1 MKQFFCMITV
11 AGGLAIMAGNATALT
26 VTQCA
31 SIFSDQHCATF
42 DVADANNCTCN
53 ACQADYPV
61 RSGSIVRQ
69 NVVLNNLCGCTGN
82 GSCGINPDTAYRS
95 GTYTC
100 VNGRADWSTC
110 LPTSGGSG
118 GSSCSGYEKCSSASS
133 GGCRNFSITVD
144 GVLYCNTG
152 ESCNTTAPG
161 VATAVMVSQ
170 YCSDYMGVGGAC
182 ASFCAVM
189 GCQPGWTPA
198 PGRRSCVCAQGYYRN
213 SSNDCVQC
221 PDGGTTGGI
230 GASSISACYIPAN
243 QSISD
248 STGTYVYTQNCFYK

>member
-26 VTQCA
+26 ATQCA

-42 DVADANNCTCN
+42 DVADANNCTCD
-53 ACQADYPV
+53 ACQADYPA
-61 RSGSIVRQ
+61 RGGSIERQ
-69 NVVLNNLCGCTGN
+69 NVVLTNLCGCTGN

-110 LPTSGGSG
+110 LPTSGGSV

-133 GGCRNFSITVD
+133 GGCRQFNFTSGDDIYCSVGSTCTVPNSASAF
-144 GVLYCNTG
+144 L
-152 ESCNTTAPG
+152 
-161 VATAVMVSQ
+161 VSE
-170 YCSDYMGVGGAC
+170 YCSDYKGVAEC
-182 ASFCAVM
+182 TAFCAVA
-189 GCQPGWTPA
+189 GCRPGWTPT
-198 PGRRSCVCAQGYYRN
+198 PDRRSCVCAQGYYRN

-230 GASSISACYIPAN
+230 GVSSISACYISAN

>member
-1 MKQFFCMITV
+1 MSMDARTGQPVCRHLAVRGAAVAVVMK
-11 AGGLAIMAGNATALT
+11 
-26 VTQCA
+26 
-31 SIFSDQHCATF
+31 
-42 DVADANNCTCN
+42 
-53 ACQADYPV
+53 
-61 RSGSIVRQ
+61 
-69 NVVLNNLCGCTGN
+69 NVHLHH
-82 GSCGINPDTAYRS
+82 
-95 GTYTC
+95 
-100 VNGRADWSTC
+100 RADVVI
-110 LPTSGGSG
+110 L
-118 GSSCSGYEKCSSASS
+118 
-133 GGCRNFSITVD
+133 
-144 GVLYCNTG
+144 VLQLMVCYIVILARV
-152 ESCNTTAPG
+152 APG
-161 VATAVMVSQ
+161 VTASVMVSQ

-189 GCQPGWTPA
+189 GCRPGWTPT

>member
-42 DVADANNCTCN
+42 DVGDANNCTCD

-61 RSGSIVRQ
+61 RGGSIERQ
-69 NVVLNNLCGCTGN
+69 NVVLYNLCGCTGN

-110 LPTSGGSG
+110 LPSFPGGG
-118 GSSCSGYEKCSSASS
+118 DASCAAKYSKCSDAAS
-133 GGCRNFSITVD
+133 GGCRAFSVTID
-144 GVLYCNTG
+144 GVLYCSTG
-152 ESCNTTAPG
+152 GSCGLPPNALATTQ
-161 VATAVMVSQ
+161 VSR
-170 YCSDYMGVGGAC
+170 YCSDYKGVSEC
-182 ASFCAVM
+182 ASFCAVQA
-189 GCQPGWTPA
+189 CKSPNYVPA
-198 PGRRSCVCAQGYYRN
+198 PDRRSCVCSMGYYRN
-213 SSNDCVQC
+213 TSGDCVQC

-248 STGTYVYTQNCFYK
+248 SIGTYFYTQNCFYK